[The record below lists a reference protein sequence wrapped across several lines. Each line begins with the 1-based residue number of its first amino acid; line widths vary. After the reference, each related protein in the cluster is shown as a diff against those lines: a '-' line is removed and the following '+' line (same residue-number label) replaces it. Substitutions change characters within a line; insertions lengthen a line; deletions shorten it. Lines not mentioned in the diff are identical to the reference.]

1 MTTRRRGTVTRAAHS
16 SRMRKDDVMCPACKA
31 GFRRIEIV
39 SQSGSAGDVRC
50 PLCDALLEVV
60 DGSTEVAYRLTVAPE
75 KLLE

>member
-1 MTTRRRGTVTRAAHS
+1 
-16 SRMRKDDVMCPACKA
+16 MRKDDVICPACKA

-39 SQSGSAGDVRC
+39 SRSGSAGDVRC